1 MKKNC
6 VFEIEPKV
14 WVITVTAPETAALF
28 KVVIS
33 NGNTA
38 QETAKQFKKLA
49 DYLTVSSR
57 GPQAHPYSRLSVEA
71 T

>member
-1 MKKNC
+1 MKKQH
-6 VFEIEPKV
+6 VFEIEPKL

-33 NGNTA
+33 NGDTA
-38 QETAKQFKKLA
+38 QETAKQLKKVA

-57 GPQAHPYSRLSVEA
+57 GPQAHKYSRLAIEA